1 MLQIKLVFDSINGHS
16 TISEVY
22 DMKSILDFV
31 RRFKKKPKKER
42 KKKKLRIIIIQN
54 ISIENKFFLFIWWK

>member
-1 MLQIKLVFDSINGHS
+1 MLQIKLLFDSINGHS

-31 RRFKKKPKKER
+31 RRFKKKPKK
-42 KKKKLRIIIIQN
+42 KLRIIIIQN
-54 ISIENKFFLFIWWK
+54 ISI